1 MRTKRLFFIFIVCIV
16 CLLIVS
22 SNSSNNIYTNI
33 LNDTNNN
40 RLVKDEWPKTSA
52 SPIITITSPTG
63 GEYFDATAPDFI
75 VEISDAVNPIDT
87 MWYTIDGGAT
97 NITFTTNGTI
107 DQNNWTALSD
117 GPVILTFYANNSI
130 SEETSSSVNINKDT
144 GVPTVSITS
153 PTGGEYFNATAPDYV
168 VEISDSGSPI
178 DTMWYT
184 INGGA
189 TNITFTVNGTID
201 QNNWTALSDGPVTI
215 IFYANDSAGND
226 NSAQVIVNKDVFDPT
241 VSITSPTGG
250 EYFDATAPDYVV
262 EISDSGSPIDTMWYT
277 INGGATSITFTVNG
291 TIDQNNWTALADGP
305 VTMIFYAN
313 DSANNVAFDSV
324 VVNKDTDLPIVSIT
338 YPTGG
343 EYYGATAPDFTVE
356 ITDDNLDTMWYT
368 IDGGATNITFTINGT
383 IDQNN
388 WTAFSDGPVTI
399 FFYANDTGG
408 NIGFDSVVVNKDTGN
423 PTVSITSPTGG
434 EYFDATAPDYV
445 VEISDSG
452 SPIDTM
458 WYTINGGATNITF
471 TVNGTIDQN
480 NWTALA
486 DGPVTIIF
494 YANDSAGNTNSAQV
508 IVNKDVFDP
517 TVSITSPMGGE
528 YFGATAPSFTVEITD
543 DNLDTM
549 WYTIDG
555 GATNIT
561 FTVNGT
567 IDQNNWTALADGSVT
582 MIFYVNDS
590 AGNMASDSVVVN
602 KDTGLPTVSI
612 TSPTGGEYFDAT
624 T

>member
-107 DQNNWTALSD
+107 YQNNWTALPD

-144 GVPTVSITS
+144 GV
-153 PTGGEYFNATAPDYV
+153 
-168 VEISDSGSPI
+168 
-178 DTMWYT
+178 
-184 INGGA
+184 
-189 TNITFTVNGTID
+189 
-201 QNNWTALSDGPVTI
+201 
-215 IFYANDSAGND
+215 
-226 NSAQVIVNKDVFDPT
+226 
-241 VSITSPTGG
+241 
-250 EYFDATAPDYVV
+250 
-262 EISDSGSPIDTMWYT
+262 
-277 INGGATSITFTVNG
+277 
-291 TIDQNNWTALADGP
+291 
-305 VTMIFYAN
+305 
-313 DSANNVAFDSV
+313 
-324 VVNKDTDLPIVSIT
+324 
-338 YPTGG
+338 
-343 EYYGATAPDFTVE
+343 
-356 ITDDNLDTMWYT
+356 
-368 IDGGATNITFTINGT
+368 
-383 IDQNN
+383 
-388 WTAFSDGPVTI
+388 
-399 FFYANDTGG
+399 
-408 NIGFDSVVVNKDTGN
+408 

-486 DGPVTIIF
+486 DGPVTIIL
-494 YANDSAGNTNSAQV
+494 YANESVGNV
-508 IVNKDVFDP
+508 D
-517 TVSITSPMGGE
+517 
-528 YFGATAPSFTVEITD
+528 
-543 DNLDTM
+543 
-549 WYTIDG
+549 
-555 GATNIT
+555 
-561 FTVNGT
+561 
-567 IDQNNWTALADGSVT
+567 
-582 MIFYVNDS
+582 
-590 AGNMASDSVVVN
+590 
-602 KDTGLPTVSI
+602 
-612 TSPTGGEYFDAT
+612 
-624 T
+624 